1 MRPSLLGK
9 LDRNAIYYREP
20 PARRR
25 ANLVSILFLLSLSGF
40 AAVTSV
46 QTRAGEQDDSR
57 ISIADLQAGA
67 TR

>member
-1 MRPSLLGK
+1 MRQPLLGK
-9 LDRNAIYYREP
+9 LDRNAIYRREA

-25 ANLVSILFLLSLSGF
+25 ANMASILFLLSLSGF

-46 QTRAGEQDDSR
+46 QTRMAEQNGTR
-57 ISIADLQAGA
+57 ISIAALPTAP